1 MAENRRES
9 TRKKRSRRR
18 TKAARETTEP
28 KNTKKSESRKEAART
43 VDSRKSGA
51 PRGAPATDGKSGA
64 PKSAPSRRGKKSR
77 RRGSRESRVRGRYV
91 GHARGFGFLVIEA
104 DPEGSAGDTPASDRF
119 VPPGHEG
126 QAIDGD
132 LVEAVPGPEGT
143 ARVVS
148 VIERGRT
155 LVAGTFLG
163 GNEVAADA
171 HRISKHLE
179 LAKPGDARKGD
190 KVLVRATTS
199 GFRLAK
205 VLGRAG
211 APEVEDA
218 AILAEVEISPK
229 FPRAALAEAKKF
241 AAPSAK
247 DLEGRLDL
255 RDTTTIVTIDP
266 TTSRDFDDAISL
278 ERHKGGWRLGVH
290 IADVSHYVRPET
302 ALDREARARG
312 TSVYLPNRVIPMLP
326 ERLSNDLCSLRE
338 GVDRLAMSVLLRY
351 DDRGTL
357 LSTTFA
363 ESVIRSDRRF
373 SYERASRVMDG
384 NRTRGAVERLLHDMA
399 DLAAKLAERRP
410 SFDIPRNE
418 VELVYSGQG
427 DVVDVRPIESDVAH
441 GVIEEFMLAANREV
455 ARLFLARKIPA
466 LFRHHPEPA
475 DLEPVYDALRTL
487 GVAKSK
493 RIDLRR
499 AMRRAVE
506 AGFGPSVASAMLR
519 CMPRAIYTT
528 EHSTHFSLGFEA
540 YAHFTSPIRRYAD
553 LEVHRA
559 LRALLRKQRG
569 PLEVRPRKRFPEPV
583 RDASLEELARHVSSR
598 AESADRAETRMRR
611 RRVLELL
618 LRLGAV
624 PTEGQVTSI
633 VERGLSVELP
643 EYGTWGFLAAEVLP
657 GGPYALKDGALQ
669 SGGRTFRLGDSVDVV
684 VHRIDPGAG
693 QLDLAL
699 APKRGRR

>member
-1 MAENRRES
+1 MNEPRRKS
-9 TRKKRSRRR
+9 ARKPRGPRKKRV
-18 TKAARETTEP
+18 
-28 KNTKKSESRKEAART
+28 KSE
-43 VDSRKSGA
+43 
-51 PRGAPATDGKSGA
+51 PA
-64 PKSAPSRRGKKSR
+64 
-77 RRGSRESRVRGRYV
+77 ESQVRGRYV
-91 GHARGFGFLVIEA
+91 GHARGFGFLVLEA
-104 DPEGSAGDTPASDRF
+104 AEGASAGDAPASDRF

-126 QAIDGD
+126 AAIDGD

-143 ARVVS
+143 ARVVR

-163 GNEVAADA
+163 GGEVTADA
-171 HRISKHLE
+171 HRISKRLDLGE
-179 LAKPGDARKGD
+179 AVGNARKGD

-229 FPRAALAEAKKF
+229 FPRAVLKEAKAF
-241 AAPSAK
+241 DQPSAP
-247 DLEGRLDL
+247 DLAGRMDL

-290 IADVSHYVRPET
+290 IADVSHYVKPDT

-351 DDRGTL
+351 DDSGVL

-363 ESVIRSDRRF
+363 ESVIRSDRRY

-384 NRTRGAVERLLHDMA
+384 KRGRGSLEGLLHDMA
-399 DLAAKLAERRP
+399 ALAGKLAERRP
-410 SFDIPRNE
+410 SFDIPRTE

-475 DLEPVYDALRTL
+475 DLDPVYDVLRTL

-499 AMRRAVE
+499 AMRRAVDD
-506 AGFGPSVASAMLR
+506 GFGPTVASAMLR

-540 YAHFTSPIRRYAD
+540 YTHFTSPIRRYAD
-553 LEVHRA
+553 LEVHRR
-559 LRALLRKQRG
+559 LRALLRKRRG
-569 PLEVRPRKRFPEPV
+569 PLEVRPRKRFPPSV
-583 RDASLEELARHVSSR
+583 RDAKLEELARHVSSR
-598 AESADRAETRMRR
+598 SESADRAETRMRR

-643 EYGTWGFLAAEVLP
+643 EYGTWGFLAAEVLT
-657 GGPYALKDGALQ
+657 GGPYALKDGTLQ
-669 SGGRTFRLGDSVDVV
+669 SAKRTFRLGDTLQVL

-699 APKRGRR
+699 APEPDRTRGRKRRRR